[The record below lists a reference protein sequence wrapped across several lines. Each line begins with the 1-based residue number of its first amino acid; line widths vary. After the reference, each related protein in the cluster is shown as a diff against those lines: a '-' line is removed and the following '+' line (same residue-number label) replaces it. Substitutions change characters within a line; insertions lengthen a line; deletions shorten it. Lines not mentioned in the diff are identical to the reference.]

1 MTSYYSFIIGI
12 SEIYI
17 EIVACTTLTLID
29 CRSYMFSPSLCT
41 PDWSSLPALEPWLT
55 QVGSPD
61 LLRGPG
67 QRKPCGT
74 CQCAMQH
81 QIPGNLVDVPKLND
95 QWTRYKNIKWLFI
108 FNLGNHQHVI
118 SFFIFLHHPG
128 KQAERCFRWME
139 QAWRSGEVVWPSIS
153 ILIYLQ
159 ITTPFNSRLICSWW
173 LRWEYAKLIAGW
185 HRCYPI
191 SDVWSQLGLSFG
203 VERETIWILAGL
215 ELYWYPSE
223 HMIQISR
230 GQWYPMSWSWSVWPF
245 GILRPL
251 LEVILCKIQN
261 SYRVPKV
268 HRDVI

>member
-1 MTSYYSFIIGI
+1 MSYHSSYFFI
-12 SEIYI
+12 
-17 EIVACTTLTLID
+17 
-29 CRSYMFSPSLCT
+29 
-41 PDWSSLPALEPWLT
+41 T
-55 QVGSPD
+55 QVNKQKGVSIGWNKHGGAARSSDP
-61 LLRGPG
+61 
-67 QRKPCGT
+67 QF
-74 CQCAMQH
+74 
-81 QIPGNLVDVPKLND
+81 
-95 QWTRYKNIKWLFI
+95 LFW
-108 FNLGNHQHVI
+108 
-118 SFFIFLHHPG
+118 FI
-128 KQAERCFRWME
+128 W
-139 QAWRSGEVVWPSIS
+139 
-153 ILIYLQ
+153 Q